1 MATEKPKK
9 TLSDGAIIGRALT
22 KLQALD
28 AAEEAELAQSPAAIR
43 VKYTRRRN
51 ELLGELTPVVRV
63 AVVAAN
69 NASRDVRDDEGP
81 FSE

>member
-43 VKYTRRRN
+43 EKYMRRRN
-51 ELLGELTPVVRV
+51 DLLIDLAPSLRA

-69 NASRDVRDDEGP
+69 KASRGEAAA
-81 FSE
+81 E